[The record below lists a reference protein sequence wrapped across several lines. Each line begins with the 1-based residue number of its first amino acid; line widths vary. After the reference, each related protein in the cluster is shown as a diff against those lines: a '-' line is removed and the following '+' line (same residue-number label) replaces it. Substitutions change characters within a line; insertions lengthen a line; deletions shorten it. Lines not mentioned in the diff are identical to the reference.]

1 MSVVP
6 ARKQFSYHLT
16 QIERSRSTLV
26 RGASVTFDEIER
38 PREPASHLGSVAS
51 VASALLRYLD
61 FMSEVERST
70 DSATAPTA
78 TADTDLARFETSV
91 RGMLEQFGLPTQ
103 QLFVPVT
110 ERVALVSNVGT
121 VLSELDAGIRAES
134 HYVSKMV
141 AAATVGLFDA
151 ALNYLWDELVSAL
164 RSRVAGFDLAY
175 FFDIAAG
182 TNSDL
187 RKSLKTG
194 DDLPSV
200 DDARLLRASREIGLI
215 SDVGY
220 ARLDH
225 IRFMRNHA
233 SAAHPNQNDLTG
245 LELVTFLQLCIRE
258 VINTPTDTVTA
269 HTGRLLA
276 NMKKDL
282 LDQTAVDAAAAF
294 FDQLPADRADT
305 LANGLFGLYTAP
317 DRSPMVADNVRL
329 LWPRLWPFVQDAARR
344 SFGLRHGRASAS
356 AETDFAT
363 AARELIDL
371 VDGTAYL
378 TSEVRAIDMSDALEL
393 LSSAHHGFDNFYNEP
408 TPARRVLDLA
418 GEKGDVPE
426 AVRERYIRVVVDCF
440 LGNGYGVSTA
450 AEISYRKMLARFS
463 STDAG
468 VALRLFLDPVYS
480 SLISGRVGQ
489 AQWSELLDILEP
501 KLTSTIDRNLLTAIR
516 GFPGTPD
523 KLRLDTKITRLA
535 ETKA

>member
-1 MSVVP
+1 MSDLEASAGSAVVP
-6 ARKQFSYHLT
+6 SSTPGSELAQFESGV
-16 QIERSRSTLV
+16 RS
-26 RGASVTFDEIER
+26 
-38 PREPASHLGSVAS
+38 
-51 VASALLRYLD
+51 
-61 FMSEVERST
+61 
-70 DSATAPTA
+70 
-78 TADTDLARFETSV
+78 
-91 RGMLEQFGLPTQ
+91 MLEGFGLPTQ
-103 QLFVPVT
+103 QLFVPVS
-110 ERVALVSNVGT
+110 ERVSMVGNVGN

-187 RKSLKTG
+187 RKSLKTE

-225 IRFMRNHA
+225 IRFMRNDA

-282 LDQTAVDAAAAF
+282 LDQAAVDAAAAF
-294 FDQLPADRADT
+294 FDQLPPDRADT

-317 DRSPMVADNVRL
+317 DRTPTVADNVRL
-329 LWPRLWPFVQDAARR
+329 LWPRLWPFVQDAARK
-344 SFGLRHGRASAS
+344 SFGVRHGRASAS

-371 VDGTAYL
+371 VNGTAYL
-378 TSEVRAIDMSDALEL
+378 TSEVRAIDMSDALDL

-418 GEKGDVPE
+418 GEKGDVPG

-440 LGNGYGVSTA
+440 LGNGYGVSAA
-450 AEISYRKMLARFS
+450 AEVSYKKMLARFS
-463 STDAG
+463 SADAG
-468 VALRLFLDPVYS
+468 IALRLFLDPVYS
-480 SLISGRVGQ
+480 SLLGGRVGQ
-489 AQWSELLDILEP
+489 AQWAELLDILEP
-501 KLTSTIDRNLLTAIR
+501 KLTSTIDRNLMAAIR
-516 GFPGTPD
+516 GFSGTPD
-523 KLRLDTKITRLA
+523 KLRLDSNIKRLA

>member
-1 MSVVP
+1 MQPKSNAAIIP
-6 ARKQFSYHLT
+6 TGAPDT
-16 QIERSRSTLV
+16 ELV
-26 RGASVTFDEIER
+26 RFESGVRS
-38 PREPASHLGSVAS
+38 
-51 VASALLRYLD
+51 LLD
-61 FMSEVERST
+61 
-70 DSATAPTA
+70 
-78 TADTDLARFETSV
+78 
-91 RGMLEQFGLPTQ
+91 GFGLPTQ
-103 QLFVPVT
+103 QLFVPVA
-110 ERVALVSNVGT
+110 ERVAMVGNVGT
-121 VLSELDAGIRAES
+121 VLAELDPGIRAES

-164 RSRVAGFDLAY
+164 RSRVAGFDLTY

-187 RKSLKTG
+187 RKSLKTE

-200 DDARLLRASREIGLI
+200 DDARLLRASLEIGLI

-233 SAAHPNQNDLTG
+233 SAAHPNQNNLSG

-269 HTGRLLA
+269 HTGRLLS
-276 NMKKDL
+276 NIKKDL
-282 LDQTAVDAAAAF
+282 LDQASVDSAAAF
-294 FDQLPADRADT
+294 FDQLPSDRADT

-317 DRSPMVADNVRL
+317 DRTPTVADNVRL
-329 LWPRLWPFVQDAARR
+329 LWPRLWPFVRDAARR

-371 VDGTAYL
+371 VNGTAYL
-378 TSEVRAIDMSDALEL
+378 TSEVRAIDMSDALDL
-393 LSSAHHGFDNFYNEP
+393 LSSAHHGFNNFSNEP

-440 LGNGYGVSTA
+440 LGNGYGVSVA
-450 AEISYRKMLARFS
+450 AEVSYKKMLARFS
-463 STDAG
+463 STDAR

-480 SLISGRVGQ
+480 SLMGGRVGQ
-489 AQWSELLDILEP
+489 GQWAELLDILEP
-501 KLTSTIDRNLLTAIR
+501 KLTSTTDRNLMAAVR
-516 GFPGTPD
+516 GFSGTPD
-523 KLRLDTKITRLA
+523 KLRLDTKIMRLA
-535 ETKA
+535 ETKV

>member
-1 MSVVP
+1 MTDVDP
-6 ARKQFSYHLT
+6 
-16 QIERSRSTLV
+16 I
-26 RGASVTFDEIER
+26 ASEIAQQHAAPGDE
-38 PREPASHLGSVAS
+38 
-51 VASALLRYLD
+51 
-61 FMSEVERST
+61 
-70 DSATAPTA
+70 
-78 TADTDLARFETSV
+78 LARFESGV
-91 RGMLEQFGLPTQ
+91 RGMLDGFGLPTQ

-110 ERVALVSNVGT
+110 ERAAMVGNVGA
-121 VLSELDAGIRAES
+121 VLSELDANIRAES

-187 RKSLKTG
+187 RKSLKTE

-200 DDARLLRASREIGLI
+200 DDARLLRAAREIGLV

-233 SAAHPNQNDLTG
+233 SAAHPNQNNLTG

-282 LDQTAVDAAAAF
+282 LDQAAVDAAAAF
-294 FDQLPADRADT
+294 FDQLPSDRADT

-317 DRSPMVADNVRL
+317 DRTPTVADNVRL
-329 LWPRLWPFVQDAARR
+329 LWPRLWPFVQDAARK

-378 TSEVRAIDMSDALEL
+378 TSEVRAIDMSDALDL

-418 GEKGDVPE
+418 GEKGDVPD
-426 AVRERYIRVVVDCF
+426 AVRERYIRVIIDCF

-450 AEISYRKMLARFS
+450 AEVSYKKMLARFS

-480 SLISGRVGQ
+480 SLLGGRVGQ
-489 AQWSELLDILEP
+489 AQWVELLNILES
-501 KLTSTIDRNLLTAIR
+501 KLTSTIDRNLMAAIR
-516 GFPGTPD
+516 GFSGTPD
-523 KLRLDTKITRLA
+523 KLMLDTKIKRLA

>member
-1 MSVVP
+1 MV
-6 ARKQFSYHLT
+6 
-16 QIERSRSTLV
+16 
-26 RGASVTFDEIER
+26 G
-38 PREPASHLGSVAS
+38 
-51 VASALLRYLD
+51 
-61 FMSEVERST
+61 
-70 DSATAPTA
+70 
-78 TADTDLARFETSV
+78 
-91 RGMLEQFGLPTQ
+91 
-103 QLFVPVT
+103 
-110 ERVALVSNVGT
+110 NVGN

-141 AAATVGLFDA
+141 AAATVGRFDA

-164 RSRVAGFDLAY
+164 RSRVAGFNLTY

-182 TNSDL
+182 ANSDL
-187 RKSLKTG
+187 RKSLKTEG
-194 DDLPSV
+194 DLPAV
-200 DDARLLRASREIGLI
+200 DDSRLLRASREIGLI

-282 LDQTAVDAAAAF
+282 LDPAAVDAAAAF
-294 FDQLPADRADT
+294 FDQLTPDRADT
-305 LANGLFGLYTAP
+305 LANGLFGLYTAL
-317 DRSPMVADNVRL
+317 DRTPAVADNVRL
-329 LWPRLWPFVQDAARR
+329 LWPRLWPFVQDAARK

-371 VDGTAYL
+371 VNGTAYL
-378 TSEVRAIDMSDALEL
+378 TTEVRAMDMSDALDL
-393 LSSAHHGFDNFYNEP
+393 LSSAHHGFNNFYNFYNEP
-408 TPARRVLDLA
+408 SPARRVLDLA
-418 GEKGDVPE
+418 GEKGDVPD

-440 LGNGYGVSTA
+440 MGNGYGVSAA
-450 AEISYRKMLARFS
+450 AEVSYKKMLARFS

-468 VALRLFLDPVYS
+468 IALRLFLDPVYS
-480 SLISGRVGQ
+480 SLLIGRVGQ
-489 AQWSELLDILEP
+489 AQWSDLLDILEP
-501 KLTSTIDRNLLTAIR
+501 KLTSTIDRNLMAAIR
-516 GFPGTPD
+516 GFTGAPD
-523 KLRLDTKITRLA
+523 KLHLDTKIKQLA
-535 ETKA
+535 EIRA